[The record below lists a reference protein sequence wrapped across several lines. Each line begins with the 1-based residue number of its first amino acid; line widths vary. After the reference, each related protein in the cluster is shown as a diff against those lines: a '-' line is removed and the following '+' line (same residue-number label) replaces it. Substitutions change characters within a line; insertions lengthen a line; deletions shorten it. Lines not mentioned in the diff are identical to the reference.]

1 MSTRAGEV
9 LGSGER
15 FKYRSTSER
24 YRFRP
29 PYAAEVIDTLLGLAS
44 GEPRTV
50 LDLGCGPGKLAR
62 ALAPRV
68 DRVDAVDFSEVMIEE
83 GRRGPGGDHPGIRW
97 ILSPIETAPLDPPY
111 ALAVAGAS
119 FHWFDQERVLAR
131 LRGGLGPR
139 AVFAVLE
146 GDGPWRPP
154 WDDQE
159 IAIMLDFGERMTG
172 VRPTWRGTDVVTKS
186 LVTSPTFERQGVRV
200 TKPVSFE
207 QSLDEYVACLH
218 SRQTFC
224 LEAMGETLAAE
235 FGAAIRAML
244 APWSK
249 DGRIR
254 YEVRTRIEW
263 GRPAES
269 DA

>member
-1 MSTRAGEV
+1 MSTLTGEV
-9 LGSGER
+9 LGGGER
-15 FKYRSTSER
+15 FKYRSACER

-29 PYAAEVIDTLLGLAS
+29 PYAAEVIDTLLGLVS
-44 GEPRTV
+44 GEPGAV

-62 ALAPRV
+62 ALAPHV
-68 DRVDAVDFSEVMIEE
+68 GRVDAVDFSEAMIDE
-83 GRRGPGGDHPGIRW
+83 GRREPGGDHPAIRW
-97 ILSPIETAPLDPPY
+97 ILSPVEAAPLDPPY

-131 LRGGLGPR
+131 LRGVLSPR
-139 AVFAVLE
+139 AVFAVLD
-146 GDGPWRPP
+146 GDGPWHPP
-154 WDDQE
+154 WEDEE
-159 IAIMLDFGERMTG
+159 IAIMVDFGERITG
-172 VRPTWRGTDVVTKS
+172 VRPIWRGGDVATKP
-186 LVTSPTFERQGVRV
+186 LVTSRRYERLGVRV
-200 TKPVSFE
+200 TEPVSFE

-224 LEAMGETLAAE
+224 LEAMGATLAAQ

-244 APWSK
+244 EPWSEA
-249 DGRIR
+249 GRVR

-263 GRPAES
+263 GRPVEP

>member
-1 MSTRAGEV
+1 M
-9 LGSGER
+9 
-15 FKYRSTSER
+15 
-24 YRFRP
+24 
-29 PYAAEVIDTLLGLAS
+29 IDTLLGLVS

-62 ALAPRV
+62 ALAPQV
-68 DRVDAVDFSEVMIEE
+68 DRVDAVDFSEAMLEE

-97 ILSPIETAPLDPPY
+97 ILSPVEAAPLDPPY

-119 FHWFDQERVLAR
+119 FHWFDQERVLAG
-131 LRGGLGPR
+131 LRGALSSR
-139 AVFAVLE
+139 AVFAVLD

-154 WDDQE
+154 WEAEE
-159 IAIMLDFGERMTG
+159 IAIMVDFGERITG
-172 VRPTWRGTDVVTKS
+172 VRPVWRGTDVATKP
-186 LVTSPTFERQGVRV
+186 LVTSPRFERLGVRV
-200 TKPVSFE
+200 TGPVSFE

-244 APWSK
+244 EPWSA

-263 GRPAES
+263 GRPTES